1 MTTKVLHYMP
11 DHALLAEDTER
22 SPQIDDANEDLTP
35 RLGTP
40 FVKSEK
46 PGKRPGAEFDTQID
60 GTNALSVVNALGE
73 GSTASQFHVSH
84 DTALD
89 TAIPIQQP
97 KSELT
102 REDLYALRQEVHTAL
117 RRIIEVER
125 RTGIVRSDRSLRR
138 EQHPTRF
145 GNCCSR
151 QPVDSVDLRAFRLA
165 VIQFHTRKPKDDDKG
180 ASARKFDT
188 VNMLESSN
196 HEQNRKNRGRR
207 DTREKVGHVE
217 EQVKR
222 RKT

>member
-40 FVKSEK
+40 FAKSEK

-117 RRIIEVER
+117 WRIIEVER
-125 RTGIVRSDRSLRR
+125 RMGIVRSDRSLRR
-138 EQHPTRF
+138 EHIQLGLEIAVADNR
-145 GNCCSR
+145 
-151 QPVDSVDLRAFRLA
+151 VRARGLPFLIIILA
-165 VIQFHTRKPKDDDKG
+165 IITTIVLNAYKYTF
-180 ASARKFDT
+180 
-188 VNMLESSN
+188 SS
-196 HEQNRKNRGRR
+196 
-207 DTREKVGHVE
+207 
-217 EQVKR
+217 
-222 RKT
+222 